1 MKRFK
6 TYFTYLGRNKLFT
19 LVNIGGLAISLMFV
33 ILIADMVSRQLTV
46 DKNIKDADRIYLMAD
61 EETVS
66 AHYQVGVRL
75 QSRYPEIE
83 DWTSIGDF
91 YTIPSVPQGN
101 NENSFVSIKY
111 CFARKNFFDFFS
123 FKVLKGNPSEILL
136 SDNNIV
142 LTRSAALRLFG
153 SEDVI
158 GKTITP
164 SFNDAPYT
172 VTGIVEDI
180 ENSIFPDDIEAFMPQ
195 ENAKYMNWS
204 ADIEDTRMSNAG
216 SATLFYKFAKGV
228 NPNDKADD
236 VLSYLK
242 EFFWR
247 YERGSSK
254 VVTFIPM
261 RDFYF
266 SEYQSWQN
274 LRQYDFTQVLIFL
287 ATGIIILLMA
297 VFNYASMSIAQTSY
311 RAKEMST
318 RRLLGSSRSEIFWRM
333 ITESFM
339 LTIVSFLIGF
349 ILAKAAEPVAIDL
362 LGTRIDIVGDLSWIT
377 TTCYAAFIAL
387 LALLTGMPSASILS
401 SYNPLDVVKGTFRR
415 KTKASYMRW
424 LNLVQSGLTIS
435 LLACSIF
442 LYTRVHDIL
451 NAPLGYEYGNVLIY
465 PSMGYKT
472 NNFFK
477 SEALKL
483 PFVKNVSYTM
493 GTPAD
498 GGNNNTMFLQTK
510 NGTEEFS
517 FQTFTVDTAFLK
529 IFHIQITEDRKLTSE
544 NSFFISENTMKMLKE
559 LGLSTDRVTGMSNA
573 GGGFDIAGQFKDF
586 KIRSLLAKD
595 IHPLKIQVL
604 PSDSIKYPW
613 NICVEVDNY
622 NRDEAKRQLD
632 EIFSEMIDGIPF
644 DSGWYDDYIKSL
656 YQNTFKINKL
666 LIIFTCVAFIISLL
680 GLTAMSIYFI
690 SQRKRDMAIRKVFGA
705 TSGDEMKRMLR
716 FSLIAILAGTIVA
729 IPLTW
734 IGVVQISKIVNYG
747 REFQWWMVVIAF
759 GVTTLISLIS
769 VWFISRKAVNENPV
783 NNIKTE

>member
-83 DWTSIGDF
+83 DWTSIADF

-111 CFARKNFFDFFS
+111 CFAKKNFFDFFS

-339 LTIVSFLIGF
+339 LTVVSFLIGF

-362 LGTRIDIVGDLSWIT
+362 LGTKIDIVGDLSWIT
-377 TTCYAAFIAL
+377 ITCYAAFIAL

-465 PSMGYKT
+465 PSTGYKS
-472 NNFFK
+472 NDFFK
-477 SEALKL
+477 GEAMKL

-529 IFHIQITEDRKLTSE
+529 IFHIQITEDRKLTSS
-544 NSFFISENTMKMLKE
+544 NAFFISENTMKMLKD
-559 LGLSTDRVTGMSNA
+559 LGLNTDRVVGISNSSW
-573 GGGFDIAGQFKDF
+573 GFDIAGQFKDF
-586 KIRSLLAKD
+586 KIRSLLSND
-595 IHPLKIQVL
+595 IHPMKMQVL
-604 PSDSIKYPW
+604 PTDSIQYPW
-613 NICVEVDNY
+613 SICVEVDDS
-622 NRDEAKRQLD
+622 NRNEAKLQLD
-632 EIFSEMIDGIPF
+632 EIFSNMIDGMPF
-644 DSGWYDDYIKSL
+644 DSTWYDDFIKL
-656 YQNTFKINKL
+656 YYQNIMKINEL

-716 FSLIAILAGTIVA
+716 FSFIAILAGTIVA

-734 IGVVQISKIVNYG
+734 IGVEQISKIVNYG
-747 REFQWWMVVIAF
+747 REFQWWMAVIAF

>member
-83 DWTSIGDF
+83 DWTSIADF

-111 CFARKNFFDFFS
+111 CFAKKNFFDFFS

-318 RRLLGSSRSEIFWRM
+318 KRLLGSSRSEIFWRM

-377 TTCYAAFIAL
+377 ITCYAAFIAL

-529 IFHIQITEDRKLTSE
+529 IFHIQITEDRKLTSS
-544 NSFFISENTMKMLKE
+544 NAFFISENTMKMLKD
-559 LGLSTDRVTGMSNA
+559 LGLNTDRVVGISNSSW
-573 GGGFDIAGQFKDF
+573 GFDVAGQFKDF
-586 KIRSLLAKD
+586 KIRSLLSND
-595 IHPLKIQVL
+595 IHPMKMQVL
-604 PSDSIKYPW
+604 PTDSIQYPW
-613 NICVEVDNY
+613 SICVEVDDS
-622 NRDEAKRQLD
+622 NRNEAKLQLD
-632 EIFSEMIDGIPF
+632 EIFSNMIDGMPF
-644 DSGWYDDYIKSL
+644 DSTWYDDFIKSY
-656 YQNTFKINKL
+656 YQNIMKINEL

-734 IGVVQISKIVNYG
+734 IGVEQISKIVNYG
-747 REFQWWMVVIAF
+747 REIQWWMAVIAF

>member
-83 DWTSIGDF
+83 DWTSIADF

-111 CFARKNFFDFFS
+111 CFAKKNFFDFFS

-274 LRQYDFTQVLIFL
+274 LRQYDFTQVLVFL

-377 TTCYAAFIAL
+377 ITCYAAFIAL

-415 KTKASYMRW
+415 KTNSSFMRC
-424 LNLVQSGLTIS
+424 LNFVQS
-435 LLACSIF
+435 
-442 LYTRVHDIL
+442 
-451 NAPLGYEYGNVLIY
+451 
-465 PSMGYKT
+465 
-472 NNFFK
+472 
-477 SEALKL
+477 
-483 PFVKNVSYTM
+483 
-493 GTPAD
+493 
-498 GGNNNTMFLQTK
+498 
-510 NGTEEFS
+510 
-517 FQTFTVDTAFLK
+517 
-529 IFHIQITEDRKLTSE
+529 
-544 NSFFISENTMKMLKE
+544 
-559 LGLSTDRVTGMSNA
+559 
-573 GGGFDIAGQFKDF
+573 
-586 KIRSLLAKD
+586 
-595 IHPLKIQVL
+595 
-604 PSDSIKYPW
+604 
-613 NICVEVDNY
+613 
-622 NRDEAKRQLD
+622 
-632 EIFSEMIDGIPF
+632 
-644 DSGWYDDYIKSL
+644 
-656 YQNTFKINKL
+656 
-666 LIIFTCVAFIISLL
+666 
-680 GLTAMSIYFI
+680 
-690 SQRKRDMAIRKVFGA
+690 
-705 TSGDEMKRMLR
+705 
-716 FSLIAILAGTIVA
+716 
-729 IPLTW
+729 
-734 IGVVQISKIVNYG
+734 
-747 REFQWWMVVIAF
+747 
-759 GVTTLISLIS
+759 
-769 VWFISRKAVNENPV
+769 
-783 NNIKTE
+783 

>member
-46 DKNIKDADRIYLMAD
+46 DRNIKDADRIYLMAD
-61 EETVS
+61 EQTVS
-66 AHYQVGVRL
+66 AHYQLGVRL

-91 YTIPSVPQGN
+91 YTMPSVPQGN

-111 CFARKNFFDFFS
+111 CFARKNFFEFFS

-153 SEDVI
+153 TEDVI

-164 SFNDAPYT
+164 SFNNTPYI

-180 ENSIFPDDIEAFMPQ
+180 ENSIFPDDIEAFIPQ
-195 ENAKYMNWS
+195 ENAKYPNWS

-216 SATLFYKFAKGV
+216 SATLFFKFAKGV
-228 NPNDKADD
+228 NPNNKADD

-266 SEYQSWQN
+266 SKYQSWQD

-339 LTIVSFLIGF
+339 LTVVSFVIGF
-349 ILAKAAEPVAIDL
+349 ILAKAAEPVAADL
-362 LGTRIDIVGDLSWIT
+362 LGTKIDIVGDLNWIT
-377 TTCYAAFIAL
+377 IICYAAFITILSLMA
-387 LALLTGMPSASILS
+387 GMPAASILS

-424 LNLVQSGLTIS
+424 LNLVQSGLTIA

-451 NAPLGYEYGNVLIY
+451 NAPLGYEYGNVIIY
-465 PSMGYKT
+465 PSTGYQL
-472 NNFFK
+472 NVFFK
-477 SEALKL
+477 GEAMKL

-517 FQTFTVDTAFLK
+517 FQSFIADSAFLK
-529 IFHIQITEDRKLTSE
+529 IFHIQITEDRKLTSP
-544 NSFFISENTMKMLKE
+544 NAFFISENTMKMLKD
-559 LGLSTDRVTGMSNA
+559 LGLNTNRITGVSNS
-573 GGGFDIAGQFKDF
+573 GWTIDVAGQFKDF
-586 KIRSLLAKD
+586 KIRSLLSND
-595 IHPLKIQVL
+595 IHPLKMQIL

-613 NICVEVDNY
+613 SICVEVDDS
-622 NRDEAKRQLD
+622 NRAEAKQQLD
-632 EIFSEMIDGIPF
+632 EIFSKMIDGMPF
-644 DSGWYDDYIKSL
+644 DSTWYDDFIKSY
-656 YQNTFKINKL
+656 YQNVMKINKL
-666 LIIFTCVAFIISLL
+666 LVIFTCVAFIISLL

-716 FSLIAILAGTIVA
+716 FSFISILAGTIVA
-729 IPLTW
+729 IPLIW
-734 IGVVQISKIVNYG
+734 IGVDKISQIVNYG
-747 REFQWWMVVIAF
+747 RDFQWWMGVLAF
-759 GVTTLISLIS
+759 VATALISLVS
-769 VWFISRKAVNENPV
+769 VWLISLKAVNENPV

>member
-83 DWTSIGDF
+83 DWTSIADF

-111 CFARKNFFDFFS
+111 CFAKKNFFDFFS

-158 GKTITP
+158 GKTINP

-377 TTCYAAFIAL
+377 ITCYAAFIAL

-529 IFHIQITEDRKLTSE
+529 IFHIQITEDRKLTSS
-544 NSFFISENTMKMLKE
+544 NAFFISENTMKMLKY
-559 LGLSTDRVTGMSNA
+559 LGLNTDRVVGISNSSW
-573 GGGFDIAGQFKDF
+573 GFDVAGQFKDF
-586 KIRSLLAKD
+586 KIRSLLSND
-595 IHPLKIQVL
+595 IHPMKMQVL
-604 PSDSIKYPW
+604 PTDSIQYPW
-613 NICVEVDNY
+613 SICVEVDDS
-622 NRDEAKRQLD
+622 NRNEAKLQLD
-632 EIFSEMIDGIPF
+632 EIFSNMIDGMPF
-644 DSGWYDDYIKSL
+644 DSTWYDDFIKSY
-656 YQNTFKINKL
+656 YQNIMKINEL

-734 IGVVQISKIVNYG
+734 IGVEQISKIVNYG
-747 REFQWWMVVIAF
+747 REFQWWMAVIAV